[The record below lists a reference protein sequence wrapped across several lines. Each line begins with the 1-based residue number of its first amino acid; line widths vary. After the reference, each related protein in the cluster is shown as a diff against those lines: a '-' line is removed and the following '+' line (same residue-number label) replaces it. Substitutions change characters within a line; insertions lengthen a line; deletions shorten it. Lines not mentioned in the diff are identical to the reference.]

1 MPQYYGTLEQ
11 ANAYNEA
18 RGYAW
23 SGDDAA
29 KEAALLRA
37 SVYVDGRYVKRFP
50 SGRYE
55 SMFPGVKTGGRS
67 QERAWPRTGAVDYE
81 GNAIPS
87 DEVPQEILAAV
98 AEAAWRELAS
108 PGSLSPDF
116 VASTAI
122 KREKVGPID
131 TEYAVPSE
139 SVTADSVRPVLT
151 VIDEIIAPVLVARYE
166 LPGVMVV

>member
-37 SVYVDGRYVKRFP
+37 SVYIDGRYVKRFP

-81 GNAIPS
+81 GNVIPS
-87 DEVPQEILAAV
+87 DEVPQEVLAAV
-98 AEAAWRELAS
+98 AEAAWRELAN
-108 PGSLSPDF
+108 PGSLSPD
-116 VASTAI
+116 
-122 KREKVGPID
+122 
-131 TEYAVPSE
+131 YVPSKLVKRQKVDVIE
-139 SVTADSVRPVLT
+139 REFFEPGELGSAPSTPVVS
-151 VIDEIIAPVLVARYE
+151 VIDNLIAPVLIARYE